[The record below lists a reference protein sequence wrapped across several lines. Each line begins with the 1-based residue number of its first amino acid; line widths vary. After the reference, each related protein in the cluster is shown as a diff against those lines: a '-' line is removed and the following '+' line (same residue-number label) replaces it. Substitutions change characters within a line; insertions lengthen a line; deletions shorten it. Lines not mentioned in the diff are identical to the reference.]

1 MSVNVTLP
9 LHPLALLLPELSVDE
24 HEALTASIAEHGQL
38 TPATSWCDAGGT
50 EWLIDGRHRARACEQ
65 LGIPL
70 RVERL
75 DGDEGAARVFVLAA
89 NVMRRHLNPSQRAAA
104 AAALAT
110 RGPGRADQTGS
121 AAGFT
126 QAEAARVAGVSER
139 LVRSARTFAA
149 DSELTGAVMRG
160 ELTVTEA
167 ERRARG
173 ALRLRLAR
181 ESETQEWL
189 TPPDVVLRSQRALG
203 RIDGDPCA
211 EPGRRVPASWHLTE
225 DDDALT
231 RSWANTDGTASR
243 LFINPPWDRAH
254 LFVRHLLREHDA
266 GRVEQAVV
274 LLPARLGSEYVA
286 TLTARGFPRVELTG
300 RLKFDPG
307 RGATVTGRGE
317 AHFASMLIG
326 VGVPA
331 ETMHDAFGDAGV
343 VVQAWTATGTESGRV
358 ERTTT
363 FYSSTCCSNRSQ
375 VDAVLPSTSSYSR

>member
-1 MSVNVTLP
+1 MTTTATALP
-9 LHPLALLLPELSVDE
+9 VHPFALLLPEIPASE
-24 HEALTASIAEHGQL
+24 FEALVDSISRSGQQVA
-38 TPATSWCDAGGT
+38 ATSWVDADGR
-50 EWLIDGRHRARACEQ
+50 EFLVDGRHRARACEQ

-75 DGDEGAARVFVLAA
+75 DGDEGAARALVLAA
-89 NVMRRHLNPSQRAAA
+89 NVMRRHLTPSQRAAA

-110 RGPGRADQTGS
+110 RGPGRVGQTGS
-121 AAGFT
+121 AAGLS

-149 DSELTGAVMRG
+149 DAELTGAVMRG

-189 TPPDVVLRSQRALG
+189 TPVDIIDRVTHTLT

-211 EPGRRVPASWHLTE
+211 EPGRRIPASWHLTE

-231 RSWANTDGTASR
+231 RSWANPDGTSSR

-286 TLTARGFPRVELTG
+286 ALTARGFPRVELTG
-300 RLKFDPG
+300 RLRFEPG
-307 RGATVTGRGE
+307 RGATVAGRGE

-326 VGVPA
+326 VGVTA
-331 ETMHDAFGDAGV
+331 ETMHAAFGDAGV
-343 VVQAWTATGTESGRV
+343 VMQAWASPPGAS
-358 ERTTT
+358 
-363 FYSSTCCSNRSQ
+363 
-375 VDAVLPSTSSYSR
+375 